1 MKEESDWELGSTS
14 DKWNTKFVKAYDMFY
29 NSMKIK
35 SNKKKSM
42 FEDDESCADLRTCE
56 EGKVNP
62 LQTTWNLKN
71 LQQWNS
77 KKNVGMLNLR

>member
-71 LQQWNS
+71 LQ
-77 KKNVGMLNLR
+77 